1 MSWRGTRREEN
12 NNNPKKVQMS
22 HGRWESHSC
31 NKDAQAPGTGW
42 AVF

>member
-1 MSWRGTRREEN
+1 MSWKGTRREEN
-12 NNNPKKVQMS
+12 NNNPKKVQMA

-31 NKDAQAPGTGW
+31 KDAQAPGTGW